1 MTKHTKTDGPPA
13 GDGDTAANAA
23 APALLA
29 ERAASRNERMAS
41 DKIKCN
47 ACPVLCQISRGKAG
61 ACGHLMTSTML
72 LSSRFLLSA
81 LSIDARTEG
90 GPLHSTYVLAL
101 YIYDQSFRF
110 VWCCAY
116 LHTPRCWA
124 RAQATAAP
132 HTP

>member
-61 ACGHLMTSTML
+61 ACGRYANAEGVAVRVDPVVL
-72 LSSRFLLSA
+72 LRKTL
-81 LSIDARTEG
+81 
-90 GPLHSTYVLAL
+90 
-101 YIYDQSFRF
+101 
-110 VWCCAY
+110 
-116 LHTPRCWA
+116 
-124 RAQATAAP
+124 
-132 HTP
+132 